1 LTTAGEGLAVRAEMA
16 LRGIRLDVQL
26 AVAPGARLALVGPSG
41 AGKTTVL
48 RAIAGLAS
56 PDRGRV
62 AFGEVAWLDT
72 ERRVDLPP
80 ERRRCGFVFQDYGL
94 FARMSAWRNVAFGM
108 RDVARGARRRRATAL
123 LDRFGVAALAA
134 ARPDALSGGER
145 QRVALA
151 RALASDPQVLLL
163 DEPLSALDPATR
175 SRSRRELDAM
185 LAGLGIPVV
194 IVSHSFEEAAL
205 LAERVAVLDRGA
217 VIQSGTVAE
226 VSARPA
232 SAFVADFAGS
242 SVLAGTASR
251 EPDGLTLVRLDG
263 GGELRSTD
271 RASGRVA
278 ASVHP
283 SEVALE
289 PAGTTPAD
297 SALNHLRA
305 EVTSLTPLGNRVR
318 VGLAIPQPLAA
329 EVTARSAEALGLRPG
344 TAVAAAWKATA
355 TRLVDLEAAR

>member
-1 LTTAGEGLAVRAEMA
+1 LTAPVRGLAVDAEMP
-16 LRGIRLDVQL
+16 LRGIGLDVHL
-26 AVAPGARLALVGPSG
+26 AVEGGARLALVGPSG

-48 RAIAGLAS
+48 RVIAGLAS
-56 PDRGRV
+56 PARGRV
-62 AFGEVAWLDT
+62 SLGDVAWLDT
-72 ERRVDLPP
+72 QRGVDLPP
-80 ERRRCGFVFQDYGL
+80 ERRRCGFVFQDYAL
-94 FARMSAWRNVAFGM
+94 FGRMPAWRNVAFGM
-108 RDVARGARRRRATAL
+108 RHVPRGVRRERAIAVL
-123 LDRFGVAALAA
+123 ERFGVAALAG
-134 ARPDALSGGER
+134 ARPGTLSGGER

-175 SRSRRELDAM
+175 SRSMRELDAM
-185 LAGLGIPVV
+185 LAGLGIPVA

-205 LAERVAVLDRGA
+205 LAQRVAVLDRGI

-242 SVLAGTASR
+242 SVIEGTASR

-271 RASGRVA
+271 PAVGRVA

-283 SEVALE
+283 SEVAIE
-289 PAGTTPAD
+289 PAGTSPSD
-297 SALNHLRA
+297 SALNHLPG

-329 EVTARSAEALGLRPG
+329 EVTARSADALGLRPG
-344 TAVAAAWKATA
+344 VAVVAAWKATA
-355 TRLVDLEAAR
+355 TRLVDLGERG